1 MQADSGR
8 ELIRMFVERI
18 INDTFPDESAAARLQ
33 QVGLFTLIYM
43 LQGDKEPV
51 TATRLSKM
59 TGLTDGQI
67 LRHLQKLTKLE
78 LVERVQILN
87 KQGRGRA
94 FHLAI
99 RHNAKTRRLVKA
111 IEKGGKKK

>member
-1 MQADSGR
+1 MQADPGR
-8 ELIRMFVERI
+8 ALLRMFVERI
-18 INDTFPDESAAARLQ
+18 INATFPRETAAARLQ

-43 LQGDKEPV
+43 LQDEKEPV
-51 TATRLSKM
+51 TAARLSQM
-59 TGLTDGQI
+59 TGLADGQI
-67 LRHLQKLTKLE
+67 LNHLRKLTKLE

-99 RHNAKTRRLVKA
+99 KKNAKARRLVQA
-111 IEKGGKKK
+111 IEGTKKR